1 MIKSMSGDT
10 TPAGSRGGNGDGFVP
25 AVSLRLDATPTER
38 ANTLND
44 ILPNAMKHTQN
55 LLDEHQT
62 SLYTNR
68 QADVQRARLAAFNI
82 CKHALLEAIRYIFEG
97 RPIQD
102 S

>member
-1 MIKSMSGDT
+1 M
-10 TPAGSRGGNGDGFVP
+10 
-25 AVSLRLDATPTER
+25 
-38 ANTLND
+38 D
-44 ILPNAMKHTQN
+44 ILPKASIYTQN

-62 SLYTNR
+62 SLYTSR

-82 CKHALLEAIRYIFEG
+82 RKFALLEAIRYVFEG